1 MDEIHQ
7 KIEIVLEMLQS
18 DVAWAYQRHKSHTE
32 EKSIDSFVARNA
44 AMEEAKKLII
54 SKISNL

>member
-7 KIEIVLEMLQS
+7 KIEIVLKMLQS

-32 EKSIDSFVARNA
+32 EKSIDSFVARNS